1 MKKLWFYFNTLQVTD
16 SLVKFRNVK
25 MPANVELVQ
34 KAYND
39 IIHVKLIPDELMN
52 GLKQQL
58 GISSNETSAE
68 ATNATDTSAGL
79 RSLAAEPS

>member
-68 ATNATDTSAGL
+68 ATNATATSAGL

>member
-39 IIHVKLIPDELMN
+39 IIHVKMIPDELMN

-68 ATNATDTSAGL
+68 ATNATATSAGL

>member
-39 IIHVKLIPDELMN
+39 IIHVKMIPDELMN